1 MYETQNK
8 RVIGH
13 LAKADLKSKKMGNLF
28 IAITIIL
35 AASLLMVMGLFSG
48 SVKLDMQRK
57 LVSAQDVIY
66 QNVNKEQIG
75 NLRQDSRISYMTLD
89 KLGQQMEVDDYI
101 IWQVYYDG
109 SSETIKSMELVEGK
123 LPQQEKEVVVSKA
136 YIEKLGKEAKVGM
149 KISVPL
155 LSGETEEY
163 VVSGFIKAVKN
174 SNLYPIVHSKA
185 YAETGSALKD
195 IRYDA
200 LAKIDGSRY
209 WRAGRSA
216 AGSGE

>member
-109 SSETIKSMELVEGK
+109 SSETIKTMELVEGK

-136 YIEKLGKEAKVGM
+136 YIEKRGESRDENFRTSLVRGNGRICSFRLYK
-149 KISVPL
+149 
-155 LSGETEEY
+155 SG
-163 VVSGFIKAVKN
+163 
-174 SNLYPIVHSKA
+174 
-185 YAETGSALKD
+185 
-195 IRYDA
+195 
-200 LAKIDGSRY
+200 
-209 WRAGRSA
+209 
-216 AGSGE
+216 